1 MMSELCNIMFYL
13 GALTKNFVRLIL
25 FVAQT
30 LVYLTHFVPLGRLFS
45 FVIALLYLFKVAVV
59 MRLLMQIIGY
69 NSKPIIKLHF
79 L

>member
-1 MMSELCNIMFYL
+1 MSELCNITFYL
-13 GALTKNFVRLIL
+13 GSLTKNCVRLIL
-25 FVAQT
+25 VVAQT

-45 FVIALLYLFKVAVV
+45 FVISLLYLFKVAVV